1 MFKSIL
7 VPIDLSD
14 SERGKSAIAT
24 ARQLAAKD
32 ANIQLLS
39 VLEDVPSFVA
49 SQIPEGVGSTIRD
62 TAEGELKAI
71 ATAAGLK
78 ASNASVHSG
87 TAASGILSA
96 AESMGADLIVVR
108 SHKPG
113 LQDYLIG
120 STAGRVVRHAQCP
133 VLVLR

>member
-1 MFKSIL
+1 MFRSIL

-14 SERGKSAIAT
+14 SERGKSAIAL
-24 ARQLAAKD
+24 AQQLAEKNAD
-32 ANIQLLS
+32 IRLLS
-39 VLEDVPSFVA
+39 ILEDVPSFVA
-49 SQIPEGVGSTIRD
+49 SQIPKDIGATIRS
-62 TAEGELKAI
+62 TAASELKAI

-78 ASNASVHSG
+78 GSNTDVRSG
-87 TAASGILSA
+87 SAASGILSA
-96 AESMGADLIVVR
+96 AESMDADLIIVR